1 MLKSLKTLF
10 RIEFTL
16 SIREFSG
23 MLFGVII
30 PAGLMLLLGIL
41 YKDNLANDGSGV
53 TMLQLAFPAVI
64 SISICATGLMGI
76 PLTISGYR
84 DKKVLKRFQ
93 VTPTSPFT
101 LLMAQFLNQLVFV
114 LISVTVVWVL
124 ARYVFNYRM
133 VGQFLSFALTFAIVL
148 ISIYSIGMLIA
159 SVSKNTSTTNLLC
172 SALYFPMFFLSGA
185 TVPYEIMPKGL
196 QIVADVMPLTHGIKA
211 LKAIS
216 VGEALSS
223 QGTTLAI
230 LLFVAIL
237 CIIISTKTFKYDY
250 QTKR

>member
-133 VGQFLSFALTFAIVL
+133 VGQFLPFALTFAIVL

-223 QGTTLAI
+223 QWTTLAI